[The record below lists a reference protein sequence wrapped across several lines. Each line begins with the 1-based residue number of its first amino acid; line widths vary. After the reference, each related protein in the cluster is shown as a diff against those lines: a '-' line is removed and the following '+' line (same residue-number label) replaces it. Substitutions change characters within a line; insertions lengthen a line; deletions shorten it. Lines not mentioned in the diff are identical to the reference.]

1 MADATAHRRT
11 IGTLLTARRG
21 RGKLHWTDIF
31 TYLYLAFGIL
41 LMFGPV
47 VWLVLSSFKT
57 PAGLLEFP
65 PTLLPLGQ
73 ISAEVE
79 GYDKPLPIFRATLE
93 DGTEMELA
101 QVRRIGIVSQ
111 MVDPAN
117 PDQTYKVP
125 ISNRTPVREFRIASE
140 NYTEPLRKFN
150 FGGYLWN
157 SIIVT
162 VVATAITLLINSM
175 AAYGLSIYEFRG
187 RNAIMIFVIGTL
199 MIPITVILVP
209 VYLVVTSLDM
219 VNSLWAVILPGAA
232 TPTGVFLLRQYML
245 TLPRDLIEAARM
257 DRASEWQIY
266 WRVVLPLAL
275 PAIAV
280 LAIFS
285 IMWRWNDFL
294 WPLIVLNRSEVYT
307 LQLGLNAFQGELD
320 VQWHYILAMTVVT
333 LIPVVVVFGFLQRFI
348 TTGIASSGMK

>member
-111 MVDPAN
+111 MVDPVN

-175 AAYGLSIYEFRG
+175 AAYGLSIYEFKG
-187 RNAIMIFVIGTL
+187 RNAIMLFVIGTL